1 MNSKNAHTIKHRP
14 GVYHVRTATGVVVAR
29 YPYDRDDFQ
38 ARRQAYRDALADAAL
53 RDEVAERRAVTAAI
67 FGQAA

>member
-1 MNSKNAHTIKHRP
+1 MNSKNAHTVKHRP
-14 GVYHVRTATGVVVAR
+14 GVYLVRAGVVIVAR

-38 ARRQAYRDALADAAL
+38 TRRQAFRDALADAAL